1 MSQNSKN
8 MVKIAR
14 EFACL
19 CQVESLVHF
28 YSGNP
33 SVSGSFSFC
42 QLCRHP
48 RCIPQNTFE
57 YGIREAFRW
66 QGRYIYYCPAGLTF
80 VAACTAQKG
89 ELAAGITMGPF
100 LMGDC
105 LDALESITP
114 ADTSFRAIRL
124 PDFSPAQVDALSH
137 LLHDAICM
145 EVIDS
150 NIPRS
155 FSQYPSSL
163 RNAQDADITFKIK
176 EFIQKNYS
184 SHLTLDDIAG
194 VVYLSRSYASS
205 LFKEQTGCGIFE
217 YLNAV
222 RIDSACALLRDTD
235 LSLAEIAQQCG
246 FEDQSYFT
254 RVFKKAMR
262 RSPLQYRKSPTPE
275 EKKQHSEYMP

>member
-1 MSQNSKN
+1 MGVKDIA
-8 MVKIAR
+8 KIAQ
-14 EFACL
+14 EFSCL
-19 CQVESLVHF
+19 CQVEAIPLLYTSNDLP
-28 YSGNP
+28 NEI
-33 SVSGSFSFC
+33 FSFC

-48 RCIPQNTFE
+48 RCIPKNTIE
-57 YGIREAFRW
+57 YGMQEAFRW

-80 VAACTAQKG
+80 VAACTAQDG
-89 ELAAGITMGPF
+89 RLAAGITMGPF

-105 LDALESITP
+105 SDALE
-114 ADTSFRAIRL
+114 AVTSPDISTRAMQL
-124 PDFSPAQVDALSH
+124 PDFSPSQVDALSH
-137 LLHDAICM
+137 LLHDAIYM

-163 RNAQDADITFKIK
+163 RAAQDADVTYKIK
-176 EFIQKNYS
+176 EFIEENYG

-194 VVYLSRSYASS
+194 YVYLSRSYASS

-222 RIDSACALLRDTD
+222 RVDRACTMLRETS
-235 LSLAEIAQQCG
+235 LSLADISQRCG

-262 RSPLQYRKSPTPE
+262 LSPMQYRRAPTPE
-275 EKKQHSEYMP
+275 EKKEL